1 MRWYRMQLRWSDNK
15 SSPGAEA
22 DLAACRAMLRG
33 GSRSFHAASLLL
45 PRKVYEPAAALY
57 AFCRQ
62 ADDAIDMDGGC
73 VAALHARL
81 QRVYARVPL
90 PYCADRALATVVA
103 THSIPIAL
111 PQALLEGFAWDAEG
125 RRYEDLPALL
135 EYAARVAGSVG
146 AMMAMLMGVRAP
158 DVVARACELGVAMQ
172 LSNIARDVG
181 EDARAGRLY
190 LPLQWMREAGI
201 EPEQFIAAPV
211 FSPALGGVVA
221 RLLGV
226 AEELY
231 ARGGSGVACLPRA
244 CRPGIAAARFLYAE
258 IGHELMRRGLDSVG
272 ARTVVPGP
280 RKLTLLGC
288 VALELR
294 PRRSP
299 WHIPALSEV
308 QFLVDAVMAAPRPRE
323 APARQKSFDERMA
336 WLVDLFTRLGDRE
349 QWES

>member
-1 MRWYRMQLRWSDNK
+1 
-15 SSPGAEA
+15 
-22 DLAACRAMLRG
+22 MLRG

-62 ADDAIDMDGGC
+62 ADDAIDVVGGC
-73 VAALHARL
+73 VDALNERL
-81 QRVYARVPL
+81 QLVYAGMPL
-90 PYCADRALATVVA
+90 PYCADRALAAVVA
-103 THSIPIAL
+103 SHDIPIAL
-111 PQALLEGFAWDAEG
+111 PRALLEGFAWDEQG

-135 EYAARVAGSVG
+135 EYAGRVAGSVG

-158 DVVARACELGVAMQ
+158 DIIARACELGVAMQ

-190 LPLQWMREAGI
+190 LPLRWMREAGI
-201 EPEQFIAAPV
+201 EPAQFIAAPE
-211 FSPALGGVVA
+211 FSTALGGVVA
-221 RLLGV
+221 RLLRV
-226 AEELY
+226 AEGLY
-231 ARGGSGVACLPRA
+231 GRGGKGIACLPFA

-258 IGHELMRRGLDSVG
+258 IGHELARRGLDSVG

-280 RKLTLLGC
+280 RKLALLGRA
-288 VALELR
+288 ALEAM

-299 WHIPALSEV
+299 RHIPALHEV
-308 QFLVDAVMAAPRPRE
+308 EFLVDAVVSVPRQRE
-323 APARQKSFDERMA
+323 APARQKNFDERVA